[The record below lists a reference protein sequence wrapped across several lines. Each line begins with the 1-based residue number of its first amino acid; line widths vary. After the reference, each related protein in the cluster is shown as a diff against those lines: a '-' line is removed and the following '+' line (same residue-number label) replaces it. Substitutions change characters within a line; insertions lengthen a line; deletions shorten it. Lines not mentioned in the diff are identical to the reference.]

1 MKHQFRHEQ
10 DFTAHFS
17 REDFSTKISRSI
29 VKGKSA
35 VEWLLILLFSP
46 NLELGSVESAE
57 RCN

>member
-29 VKGKSA
+29 VKASLPWSG
-35 VEWLLILLFSP
+35 F
-46 NLELGSVESAE
+46 
-57 RCN
+57 